1 MAQTVLKQE
10 TGGKIAF
17 GGKQVDIAL
26 KQVQFSSVTENSV
39 LLNTVLAVDISPF
52 KTDMPSEFPYS
63 YLEQY
68 IPDMLYISSTVKIE
82 KGATAFSYTVSH
94 DALTIN
100 NLSVT
105 ETADLFHTLDVVLSV
120 GEASEMNV
128 QVGTAIANALI
139 GNEANN
145 GLAYSLQAIGATDY
159 QFRAEEG
166 AYYFGVLR

>member
-1 MAQTVLKQE
+1 
-10 TGGKIAF
+10 
-17 GGKQVDIAL
+17 
-26 KQVQFSSVTENSV
+26 
-39 LLNTVLAVDISPF
+39 
-52 KTDMPSEFPYS
+52 MPSEFPYS

-68 IPDMLYISSTVKIE
+68 SPDMLYISSTVKIE

-159 QFRAEEG
+159 QFRAEDG